1 MHYNTIALVANH
13 FELNRIAMAERD
25 PLAGKRV
32 VVFGF
37 GRQGTA
43 LARWLPTI
51 GAEVVVTDSRSAK
64 SLGLRR
70 RDYPGVRFYL
80 GRHPDEVLVGA
91 RCICVSGGVPLDL
104 PILLDARERGIP
116 FTNDAQL
123 FLERCPAPVIGITG
137 SAGKTTTTA
146 LVADIVAKAGYKV
159 WRGGN
164 IGNPLIED
172 LANIRPADI
181 VVMELSSFQL
191 ELMSTSPQVAAVL
204 NLTPNHLDRHGAFEN
219 YAAAKANILRYQ
231 RPTDVAVLGWDCP
244 GSKSFEQAVAGELLA
259 FSQYDMVPDGAFML
273 GSRLLVAGS
282 ASYDMGPHIVCERA
296 EIPLRGDHNVLN
308 VLAACAIAGGMGLA
322 IDRPGVTPDVMRQ
335 SIRSFQPVAH
345 RLETVREVAGVT
357 WVNDSIA
364 TAPER
369 LLAALASYEEPLV
382 LLIGGA
388 DKDLPWEAALHY
400 ALRKARHIIL
410 FGEDGGKQVASKVM
424 NLLAKT
430 SVQDDQLSRV
440 KTLAEAVERA
450 AAVAR
455 AGDIVLLSP
464 GGTSYDAYEDFAARG
479 EHFRQLVSE
488 L

>member
-1 MHYNTIALVANH
+1 
-13 FELNRIAMAERD
+13 MAQRD

-43 LARWLPTI
+43 LARWLPTV

-64 SLGLRR
+64 ELGLRR
-70 RDYPGVRFYL
+70 RDYPGLRFYM
-80 GRHPDEVLVGA
+80 GGHPDEVLVGA

-104 PILLDARERGIP
+104 PILQEARERGIP
-116 FTNDAQL
+116 LTNDAQL

-146 LVADIVAKAGYKV
+146 LVANIVAEAGYKV

-172 LANIRPADI
+172 LPRIRAADI

-191 ELMSTSPQVAAVL
+191 ELMSASPTVAAVL
-204 NLTPNHLDRHGAFEN
+204 NLTPNHIDRHGTFEN
-219 YAAAKANILRYQ
+219 YVSAKANILRYQ
-231 RPTDVAVLGWDCP
+231 RATDVAVLGWDSP
-244 GSKSFEQAVAGELLA
+244 VSQALEQVVAGEQLA
-259 FSQYDMVPDGAFML
+259 FSLYDMVPDGAFML

-282 ASYDMGPHIVCERA
+282 ASYDMGPHVVCERE

-308 VLAACAIAGGMGLA
+308 VLAACAITGGMGLA
-322 IDRPGVTPDVMRQ
+322 IDRPGVTPDVMRK
-335 SIRSFQPVAH
+335 SIRNFQPVAH
-345 RLETVREVAGVT
+345 RLETVREVGGVT

-369 LLAALASYEEPLV
+369 LLAALSSYEEHLV

-388 DKDLPWEAALHY
+388 DKDLPWEAAIHF
-400 ALRKARHIIL
+400 ALRKARHIIV
-410 FGEDGGKQVASKVM
+410 FGEDGAKQVASKVM
-424 NLLAKT
+424 NLMEKMR
-430 SVQDDQLSRV
+430 VRDDQLSRV
-440 KTLAEAVERA
+440 QTLDEAVERA
-450 AAVAR
+450 ADVAQ

-464 GGTSYDAYEDFAARG
+464 GGTSYDAYDDFAARG
-479 EHFRQLVSE
+479 AHFRQLVSE